1 MKEMDSKF
9 WELLIENYENF
20 VFLHRKSCVVM
31 ARLIVRNIGP
41 IKDIELNLRKVNVFM
56 GPQGCGK
63 STLAKIISFCSWLE
77 KDSDA
82 TLKAEAKGLVPLL
95 MNYHRME
102 GYFREDSALAYI
114 GDDVAFFYHF
124 PEPLPL
130 GWHTDEYNVSPSNEG
145 EIIFHK
151 VQRSVN
157 PKVIYIPA
165 ERNFVSV
172 VPNLQKYSE
181 QDDSL
186 QSFVNDWF
194 AAKRAYTE
202 QQPLKIEML
211 GIAYYYSSKTDSD
224 IVVVDEQKL
233 RLSHAS
239 SGFQSVVPLMALLS
253 YLSSAIYEENKP
265 FSPAE
270 NEKMREIMKSVSSD
284 NAGEMEQKLID
295 RIKGFLQGKVYSH
308 TQFVVE
314 EPEQNLFPNT
324 QCDLMYHL
332 LNCLNHGKAHRAV
345 ITTHS
350 PYILYALNNCLL
362 ANIVKGN
369 MSEGNELPASC
380 AKVEIVPKDVA
391 VWEIEDGKLKT
402 YGEEKGDNT
411 IQDKDGLIRHN
422 YFNNVMKAVM
432 RDFSNLLVY
441 KE

>member
-1 MKEMDSKF
+1 
-9 WELLIENYENF
+9 
-20 VFLHRKSCVVM
+20 M

-41 IKDIELNLRKVNVFM
+41 IKDVELDLKKVNVFM

-77 KDSDA
+77 KGNENTEKVLKSGLIS
-82 TLKAEAKGLVPLL
+82 TLTL
-95 MNYHRME
+95 YHRMD
-102 GYFREDSALAYI
+102 GYFREESQLAYI
-114 GDDVAFFYHF
+114 GDNVNLYYQF
-124 PEPLPL
+124 PEPLPTSWKASSPEPL
-130 GWHTDEYNVSPSNEG
+130 YNEKEYVLYNNEKS
-145 EIIFHK
+145 I
-151 VQRSVN
+151 N
-157 PKVIYIPA
+157 PKVAYIPA

-172 VPNLQKYSE
+172 VPNLKKYSE
-181 QDDSL
+181 KDDSL

-194 AAKRAYTE
+194 EAKKAYTE
-202 QQPLKIEML
+202 QKPLKIDML
-211 GIAYYYSSKTDSD
+211 GIEYYYNVQTDSD
-224 IVVVDEQKL
+224 IVVVDGQKI
-233 RLSHAS
+233 RLNQSS

-253 YLSSAIYEENKP
+253 YLSSTIYEENKP

-270 NEKMREIMKSVSSD
+270 NEQMREILSHVSNEAD
-284 NAGEMEQKLID
+284 GKMEQKVID
-295 RIKGFLQGKVYSH
+295 RIRGFLQGKVYTH
-308 TQFVVE
+308 TQFIIE

-362 ANIVKGN
+362 ANIVKGDIP
-369 MSEGNELPASC
+369 EGSELPAAC
-380 AKVEIVPKDVA
+380 VKVEIAPKDVA
-391 VWEIEDGKLKT
+391 VWEIEDGKLKL
-402 YGEEKGDNT
+402 YEAGKENGT
-411 IQDKDGLIRHN
+411 IQDKDGLIRQN

>member
-1 MKEMDSKF
+1 
-9 WELLIENYENF
+9 
-20 VFLHRKSCVVM
+20 
-31 ARLIVRNIGP
+31 
-41 IKDIELNLRKVNVFM
+41 
-56 GPQGCGK
+56 
-63 STLAKIISFCSWLE
+63 
-77 KDSDA
+77 
-82 TLKAEAKGLVPLL
+82 
-95 MNYHRME
+95 
-102 GYFREDSALAYI
+102 
-114 GDDVAFFYHF
+114 
-124 PEPLPL
+124 
-130 GWHTDEYNVSPSNEG
+130 
-145 EIIFHK
+145 
-151 VQRSVN
+151 
-157 PKVIYIPA
+157 
-165 ERNFVSV
+165 
-172 VPNLQKYSE
+172 
-181 QDDSL
+181 
-186 QSFVNDWF
+186 
-194 AAKRAYTE
+194 
-202 QQPLKIEML
+202 
-211 GIAYYYSSKTDSD
+211 
-224 IVVVDEQKL
+224 
-233 RLSHAS
+233 
-239 SGFQSVVPLMALLS
+239 
-253 YLSSAIYEENKP
+253 
-265 FSPAE
+265 
-270 NEKMREIMKSVSSD
+270 
-284 NAGEMEQKLID
+284 MEQKLID

-369 MSEGNELPASC
+369 MSEGNELPAAC

>member
-1 MKEMDSKF
+1 
-9 WELLIENYENF
+9 
-20 VFLHRKSCVVM
+20 M

-41 IKDIELNLRKVNVFM
+41 IKDVDIELKKVNVFI

-63 STLAKIISFCSWLE
+63 STLAKIVSFCSWLE

-82 TLKAEAKGLVPLL
+82 TGRAETGGLVSL
-95 MNYHRME
+95 MMKFHRME
-102 GYFREDSALAYI
+102 GYFREDSELAYI

-130 GWHTDEYNVSPSNEG
+130 FWNPEEDYPSHYHEDEV
-145 EIIFHK
+145 IFHK

-172 VPNLQKYSE
+172 VPNLKKYSE
-181 QDDSL
+181 KDDSL

-194 AAKRAYTE
+194 EAKKAYTE
-202 QQPLKIEML
+202 QQPLKIDML
-211 GIAYYYSSKTDSD
+211 GIEYYYNEKTDSD
-224 IVVVDEQKL
+224 IVVVDGQKI
-233 RLSHAS
+233 RLNQSS

-253 YLSSAIYEENKP
+253 YLSSIIYEENKP

-270 NEKMREIMKSVSSD
+270 NEQMREILSHVSSEVKE
-284 NAGEMEQKLID
+284 GMEQKLID

-308 TQFVVE
+308 TQFIVE

-332 LNCLNHGKAHRAV
+332 LSCLNHGKAHRAV

-362 ANIVKGN
+362 ANIVREEIPEEERDG
-369 MSEGNELPASC
+369 LDARC
-380 AKVEIVPKDVA
+380 ADVVIA
-391 VWEIEDGKLKT
+391 PTDVCVWEIEDGCMKT
-402 YGEEKGDNT
+402 YDEGSVNNT
-411 IQDKDGLIRHN
+411 IQDKDGLVRQN
-422 YFNNVMKAVM
+422 YFNSVMGNVM
-432 RDFSNLLVY
+432 RDFNNLLMY
-441 KE
+441 KD